1 MVTNEDIIE
10 AIKFGL
16 CAAHVKFNN
25 KNYYGEI
32 HGSWNDKKDSVKVR
46 LSELLLPIGGGLWKI
61 TQKSSQVFNIN
72 HTNCKVI
79 KISDIDGQNFIGGRC
94 KFGFKYINIL
104 SENNDYNDL
113 FFMKINGS
121 LTYNIIE
128 KINNSYKKS
137 ISKQVNQLDDYY
149 DKKIDSLN
157 KKISNLKN
165 LLNNKKTICTK
176 CYDKIKYEQNFP
188 QIK

>member
-1 MVTNEDIIE
+1 
-10 AIKFGL
+10 
-16 CAAHVKFNN
+16 
-25 KNYYGEI
+25 
-32 HGSWNDKKDSVKVR
+32 
-46 LSELLLPIGGGLWKI
+46 
-61 TQKSSQVFNIN
+61 
-72 HTNCKVI
+72 
-79 KISDIDGQNFIGGRC
+79 
-94 KFGFKYINIL
+94 
-104 SENNDYNDL
+104 
-113 FFMKINGS
+113 MKINGS